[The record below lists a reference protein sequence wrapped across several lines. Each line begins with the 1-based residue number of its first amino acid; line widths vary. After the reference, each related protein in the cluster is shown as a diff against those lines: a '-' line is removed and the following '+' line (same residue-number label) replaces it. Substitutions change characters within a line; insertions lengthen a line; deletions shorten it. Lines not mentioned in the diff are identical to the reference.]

1 MDIQKNTFALISF
14 ILIIIILYFGKS
26 ILTPIVGAFLAWF
39 IIKEMLYYI
48 DKIKFGKVKIPRFIQ
63 ITLAFAI
70 VFFTLFFIGNILG
83 HNAESI
89 QRNLPKYQQNLN
101 EIIANNSLLQRFNIN
116 DFFLKSIEKINFAS
130 LVGTAI
136 NSLSS
141 MFSSAVLVVLYL
153 VFIFLESGT
162 FKQKID
168 AIYSNADEQSKV
180 ENILNTI
187 DFSLSK
193 YLSLKTLTSALT
205 GVLSFIV
212 LSIIGVDFA
221 VFWAFLIFLLNFIPN
236 IGSMIAT
243 AFPAIMALVQS
254 GNLVMPLIVLI
265 GVGAVQLLVGNFI
278 EPRLMGNSL
287 NVSPLVVLIA
297 LVFWGWLWGI
307 FGMIMSVPITN
318 MIIIVCAQFK
328 ETKWIAILLSSDGN
342 LPKSKKRV

>member
-1 MDIQKNTFALISF
+1 MDIQKNTYALISF
-14 ILIIIILYFGKS
+14 ILIIVILYFGKS

-48 DKIKFGKVKIPRFIQ
+48 DKIRFGKVKIPRFIQ

-70 VFFTLFFIGNILG
+70 VFFALFFIGNILG

-101 EIIANNSLLQRFNIN
+101 EILANNSLLQRFNIN
-116 DFFLKSIEKINFAS
+116 DFFLKNIEKINFAS

-153 VFIFLESGT
+153 VFIFLESNT

-254 GNLVMPLIVLI
+254 GNLVMPL
-265 GVGAVQLLVGNFI
+265 
-278 EPRLMGNSL
+278 
-287 NVSPLVVLIA
+287 
-297 LVFWGWLWGI
+297 
-307 FGMIMSVPITN
+307 
-318 MIIIVCAQFK
+318 
-328 ETKWIAILLSSDGN
+328 
-342 LPKSKKRV
+342 